1 MWKAQVLKEVTYWI
15 GLFRKSMLRP
25 HIYNDIFILNVRE
38 RNRQRKQKGELSRYL
53 SFFHNHSK
61 WYQTLYD
68 LCIPPPP
75 PIDWAFEAHYDKF
88 GSWGL
93 NTCFDLCIF
102 IDIYFIFVFTCA
114 HYIILLIEYEFM
126 THEVWNFI
134 EESENKKVVG
144 KHWACCKLVCV
155 HILFPTFIWLY
166 FYWFL

>member
-38 RNRQRKQKGELSRYL
+38 RNRQRKQRGKLSRYL

-68 LCIPPPP
+68 LFIPPPP
-75 PIDWAFEAHYDKF
+75 PPTKKKGGEREMGLLDSPIDWAFEAHYDKF

-93 NTCFDLCIF
+93 NTCFVN
-102 IDIYFIFVFTCA
+102 YFIFVFTWT

-126 THEVWNFI
+126 THEVWNFM
-134 EESENKKVVG
+134 EESETRKAVNGVFELVVS
-144 KHWACCKLVCV
+144 
-155 HILFPTFIWLY
+155 WLA
-166 FYWFL
+166 